1 MDDNLFRV
9 VSSDGRFDERFEPR
23 LSGDELKRMY
33 TALVKVR
40 MLDDRML
47 TLQRQGRVGFYVPST
62 GEEALQVGSAWVL
75 EKDDWVFP
83 AYREPGAALVRGMP
97 VKKIFAQIYGNSID
111 TSKGR
116 QMPSH
121 LSDKD
126 VNFVT
131 PSSPVA
137 TQVPIAVGAAMAITL
152 RKERNVALV
161 YFGDGATSTG
171 DFHVGMNFAGVFNAP
186 CIFLCKNNQWAISLP
201 FTRQTASQSVAMKA
215 MAYGFE
221 GVRVDGNDV
230 LAVYISTK
238 HAVENARAGKGP
250 TLIEAVTYRMGPHS
264 SSDDPTRYRDAKEV
278 EEWRKR
284 DPITRFRL
292 YLQAKALWD
301 EKWEAEIR
309 KQIEEE
315 FAAVIKEEEA
325 APKPQVETLFTDVF
339 EDMPW
344 NLREQM
350 EETRARAAKHKGEA
364 SEQFPL

>member
-1 MDDNLFRV
+1 MEDNLFRIV
-9 VSSDGRFDERFEPR
+9 GSDGSIDDRFEPR
-23 LSGDELKRMY
+23 LSADELKKVY
-33 TALVKVR
+33 ATLVKVR

-47 TLQRQGRVGFYVPST
+47 VLQRQGRVGFYVPST
-62 GEEALQVGSAWVL
+62 GEEAVQVGSAWIL
-75 EKDDWVFP
+75 EKEDWVFP
-83 AYREPGAALVRGMP
+83 AYREPGAALVRGVP
-97 VKKIFAQIYGNSID
+97 LGKIIAQIYGNASDI
-111 TSKGR
+111 SKGR

-121 LSDKD
+121 IGDRD

-137 TQVPIAVGAAMAITL
+137 TQIPIAVGAALAMGM

-171 DFHVGMNFAGVFNAP
+171 DFHSAMNFAGVFSAP
-186 CIFLCKNNQWAISLP
+186 CIFVCKNNQWAISLP

-230 LAVYISTK
+230 LAVYTSTK

-264 SSDDPTRYRDAKEV
+264 SSDDPSRYRDAKEV

-284 DPITRFRL
+284 DPITRFKM
-292 YLQAKALWD
+292 YLQAKGLWD
-301 EKWEAEIR
+301 EKMEAEIR
-309 KQIEEE
+309 RQIDEELS
-315 FAAVIKEEEA
+315 AAIKEQEA
-325 APKPQVETLFTDVF
+325 APRPPVESLFTDVYA
-339 EDMPW
+339 EMPW

-350 EETRARAAKHKGEA
+350 EETKARAGKHKGEA